1 MRKLIKNGM
10 IVNESDVFLGD
21 VLIEDEKIL
30 SIGFINEEESKADEI
45 IDAKGKYVMPG
56 AIDVHTHMELQQSE
70 KYRSVDDF
78 YTGTV
83 AAAVGGTT
91 TIIDHIGFGPKN
103 CNLHYSINEYREK
116 AKKSV
121 IDYSFH
127 GVIQTVDDNILDE
140 LKDIV
145 REEGIPSFKA
155 YSTYGF
161 KVEDEGFMKV
171 LEVMKKENG
180 ILTVHAEN
188 DGLTNYLRDK
198 FVKEGKTDPI
208 YHATSRPNETEAETV
223 ERLINISK
231 MLGDAPLYIVHLSA
245 KESLEAV
252 KRAREEGLKNIYVET
267 CTQYLTLT
275 EDKYKDNGAIEGL
288 KYLMSPPLRKSDD
301 VEALWKGVID
311 GEVNVIAT
319 DHCPFMM
326 NEKLEGKN
334 DFRLA
339 PGGAPG
345 VEERV
350 RIIFSEGVMK
360 NRITPQKF
368 VEVMCTNPAKIFG
381 MYPKKGAIIPGADAD
396 LLIIDSEKIEILKNE
411 DMKSS
416 CDYCTYEG
424 LEVKGSIN
432 MVFSRGN
439 LIAKD
444 NEFLGKMGHG
454 EFINRKINRK

>member
-1 MRKLIKNGM
+1 MRKLIKNGL
-10 IVNESDVFLGD
+10 IVNESDIFLGD
-21 VLIEDEKIL
+21 VLIEGEKIL
-30 SIGFINEEESKADEI
+30 KIGFLKDEESLVDEI
-45 IDAKGKYVMPG
+45 IDVKGKYIMPG

-78 YTGTV
+78 YTGTI

-91 TIIDHIGFGPKN
+91 TIIDHIGFGPKD
-103 CNLHYSINEYREK
+103 CNLHYSINEYHEK

-127 GVIQTVDDNILDE
+127 GVIQNVNDNIIEE
-140 LKDIV
+140 LKEIV
-145 REEGIPSFKA
+145 NNEGIPSFKA

-161 KVEDEGFMKV
+161 KVEDEGFMRV
-171 LEVMKKENG
+171 LEAMKEEGG

-188 DGLTNYLRDK
+188 DGVTNYLRDK
-198 FVKEGKTDPI
+198 FVSEGKTDPI
-208 YHATSRPNETEAETV
+208 YHAKSRPNETEVETV

-245 KESLEAV
+245 RESLEAV

-275 EDKYKDNGAIEGL
+275 EDRYKDNGKIEGL
-288 KYLMSPPLRKSDD
+288 KYLMSPPLRSSED
-301 VEALWKGVID
+301 VEALWKGVIEGD
-311 GEVNVIAT
+311 INVIAT

-326 NEKLEGKN
+326 KEKLDGEN

-360 NRITPQKF
+360 NRITPQRF
-368 VEVMCTNPAKIFG
+368 VQLMCTNPAKIFG
-381 MYPKKGAIIPGADAD
+381 MYPKKGAIIPGSDAD
-396 LLIIDSEKIEILKNE
+396 LLIIDKEGIETLSHKN
-411 DMKSS
+411 MKSS
-416 CDYCTYEG
+416 CDYSSYEG

-432 MVFSRGN
+432 MVFSKGK
-439 LIAKD
+439 LIVKN
-444 NEFLGKMGHG
+444 NEFLGKMADGN
-454 EFINRKINRK
+454 FINRKINKK

>member
-1 MRKLIKNGM
+1 MRILIKNGF
-10 IVNESDVFLGD
+10 IVNESDIFLGD
-21 VLIEDEKIL
+21 ILIEGEKIV
-30 SIGFINEEESKADEI
+30 SIGFINDEEAKVDEI
-45 IDAKGKYVMPG
+45 IDVKGKYVMPG

-70 KYRSVDDF
+70 KFRSVDDF

-103 CNLHYSINEYREK
+103 CNLHYSINEYYEK
-116 AKKSV
+116 AKKAV

-127 GVIQTVDDNILDE
+127 GVIQDVNDDILDE
-140 LKDIV
+140 LKSIV

-161 KVEDEGFMKV
+161 KVEDEGFMRV
-171 LEVMKKENG
+171 LEVMKENNG

-198 FVKEGKTDPI
+198 FVEEGKTDPI
-208 YHATSRPNETEAETV
+208 YHASSRPNETESETV

-231 MLGDAPLYIVHLSA
+231 MLGDAPLYIVHLST

-275 EDKYKDNGAIEGL
+275 EEKYKENGAIEGL
-288 KYLMSPPLRKSDD
+288 KYLISPPLRKQEDAD
-301 VEALWKGVID
+301 ALWKGIIEGD
-311 GEVNVIAT
+311 INVIAT
-319 DHCPFMM
+319 DHCPFMIE
-326 NEKLEGKN
+326 EKLNGKD

-381 MYPKKGAIIPGADAD
+381 MYPKKGAILPGSDAD
-396 LLIIDSEKIEILKNE
+396 LLIIDSDKTEILRSE

-424 LEVKGSIN
+424 LKVKGSIY
-432 MVFSRGN
+432 MVFNRGN
-439 LIAKD
+439 LIAKE
-444 NEFLGKMGHG
+444 NEFLGTKGYG
-454 EFINRKINRK
+454 RFIPRKINK

>member
-1 MRKLIKNGM
+1 MRKLIKNGY
-10 IVNESDVFLGD
+10 IVTESDVFLGD
-21 VLIEDEKIL
+21 ILIEDEKIL
-30 SIGFINEEESKADEI
+30 SLGIINEEEIKVDEV
-45 IDAKGKYVMPG
+45 IDAKGRYVMPG

-70 KYRSVDDF
+70 KYKSVDDF
-78 YTGTV
+78 YSGTV

-103 CNLHYSINEYREK
+103 CNLHYSINKYHEK

-127 GVIQTVDDNILDE
+127 GVIQHVNDEIIEE
-140 LKDIV
+140 LKEIV
-145 REEGIPSFKA
+145 KNEGIISFKA

-161 KVEDEGFMKV
+161 KVEDEGFMRV
-171 LEVMKKENG
+171 LEAMKETDG

-188 DGLTNYLRDK
+188 DGVTNYLRDK
-198 FVKEGKTDPI
+198 FIKEGKTSAI
-208 YHATSRPNETEAETV
+208 YHAKSRPNETEAETV

-231 MLGDAPLYIVHLSA
+231 MLGDAPLYIVHLST

-252 KRAREEGLKNIYVET
+252 KRARKEGLKNIYVET

-275 EDKYKDNGAIEGL
+275 EEKYYDKGNEEGL
-288 KYLMSPPLRKSDD
+288 KYIMAPPLRSYED
-301 VEALWKGVID
+301 VEALWNGVINGD
-311 GEVNVIAT
+311 INVIAT
-319 DHCPFMM
+319 DHCPFMIE
-326 NEKLEGKN
+326 EKLVGKD
-334 DFRLA
+334 DFRIA

-360 NRITPQKF
+360 NIITPQKF
-368 VEVMCTNPAKIFG
+368 VEVMCSNPAKIFG
-381 MYPKKGAIIPGADAD
+381 VYPKKGAIIPGSDAD
-396 LLIIDSEKIEILKNE
+396 LMIIDKDKKQILSKNNL
-411 DMKSS
+411 KSD

-424 LEVKGSIN
+424 MEILGAID
-432 MVFSRGN
+432 MVFSKGN

-444 NEFLGKMGHG
+444 NEFLGKLGTG
-454 EFINRKINRK
+454 QFIKRKRT

>member
-1 MRKLIKNGM
+1 MRRLIKNGF

-21 VLIEDEKIL
+21 ILIEDEKIV
-30 SIGFINEEESKADEI
+30 SIGFINEEEAKVDEI
-45 IDAKGKYVMPG
+45 IDVKGKYVMPG

-70 KYRSVDDF
+70 KYRAVDDF

-103 CNLHYSINEYREK
+103 CNLHYSINEYYEK
-116 AKKSV
+116 AKKSA

-127 GVIQTVDDNILDE
+127 GVIQDVNDDILDE
-140 LKDIV
+140 LSTIV

-161 KVEDEGFMKV
+161 KVEDEGFMRV
-171 LEVMKKENG
+171 LQVMKENNG

-188 DGLTNYLRDK
+188 DGVTNYLRDK

-208 YHATSRPNETEAETV
+208 YHASSRPNETEAETV

-231 MLGDAPLYIVHLSA
+231 MLGDAPLYIVHLST

-275 EDKYKDNGAIEGL
+275 EEKYKENGPIEGL
-288 KYLMSPPLRKSDD
+288 KYLMSPPLRKQED
-301 VEALWKGVID
+301 VDALWNGVID
-311 GEVNVIAT
+311 GDINVIAT

-326 NEKLEGKN
+326 EEKLSGKD

-381 MYPKKGAIIPGADAD
+381 MYPKKGVILPGADAD
-396 LLIIDSEKIEILKNE
+396 LLIIDSNKSEILRSK

-424 LEVKGSIN
+424 LKVKGSIY
-432 MVFSRGN
+432 MVFNRGN
-439 LIAKD
+439 LIAKE
-444 NEFLGKMGHG
+444 NEFLGTKGYG
-454 EFINRKINRK
+454 RFIPRKINK